1 MQSTAAWY
9 YSCDE
14 TVDLK
19 NNVMGKI
26 ILPNDCTILST
37 DNNGYAG
44 NERDETLVDEN
55 LWDSEIATDDRI
67 PDGIDEIVEDNR
79 PVYDEEGYTHEPG
92 E

>member
-1 MQSTAAWY
+1 
-9 YSCDE
+9 
-14 TVDLK
+14 
-19 NNVMGKI
+19 MGKI
-26 ILPNDCTILST
+26 ILPNDRTILST

-67 PDGIDEIVEDNR
+67 PPTASTKSSKTNR